1 MLYSCNHTGTMG
13 VRLNQRFNI
22 NMASLSCL
30 YLVTYRNIFR
40 IFEPHELYFISFKVR
55 SSSNFTTKTI

>member
-1 MLYSCNHTGTMG
+1 MLYSCTHTATVG
-13 VRLNQRFNI
+13 VNQRVNI

-40 IFEPHELYFISFKVR
+40 ISEPHELYFYISFKVF
-55 SSSNFTTKTI
+55 SSSNFTTN